1 MTEIAEEILF
11 SSQTQPENEKLIIL
25 KHHFPNCFDK
35 QGVFLP
41 EKMAEALQ
49 SNGIKTEK
57 ESYSLNWLGKSYAKI
72 LKDRQPET
80 LLAEDI
86 EHNQKPE
93 NQNSENVLIQGDNL
107 EVLKHLKHAYKNQ
120 IKMIYIDPPY
130 NTGSDGFV
138 YQDDRK
144 FTPQQ
149 LVELGMDLEEAER
162 VLEFTAKK
170 SNSHSAWL
178 TFMYP
183 RLKVAHDLLKD
194 DGVIFI
200 SIDDNEQAQLK
211 LLCDEV
217 FGEENFINIVS
228 VNMKN
233 IAGASGG
240 GEDKR
245 LKKNVESLL
254 IYAKSYDNFPM
265 FKNIYDYIEIGEL
278 IQHYKNEE
286 KSWKY
291 TSVLVNAGNANY
303 IGSTIDGDGNEI
315 KIFTREDYK
324 ISSVSALA
332 KEENKTET
340 EIYNKYSSQIFQ
352 TAMPQTSI
360 RPRVMEKVKQLGVSN
375 NLYSIEYIPRSG
387 RNKGKIYE
395 QFYKG
400 DNFRLFAW
408 LKDVSEKIDGVLYKK
423 EMIGTYWDFV
433 SETKNLTK
441 EGGVPYPNGKKP
453 MKLIKQLAYMVT
465 EENDLILDFF
475 AGSGTTGHS
484 IMHLNTEDLGNR
496 QFILVQINE
505 NLDSALSRMT
515 GEAKKALEN
524 LLNILDEVG
533 RPHYISEVTQERLIR
548 SAKQIR
554 SQNPDYTG
562 DLGFKIFKTEPHFQT
577 ALNTDFDPQIDF
589 LPKTDLNDKQLH
601 TLLTTWRV
609 FDGCRLPEKVQNI
622 DLVGYTA
629 YYCRQ
634 HLYLLASGFTSENVK
649 ALIERLDNDKD
660 FVPERIVLFGE
671 NIDSVMQ
678 KELAQAVKTYANKK
692 GLNNLSVL
700 ARY

>member
-1 MTEIAEEILF
+1 MTEITQETLF
-11 SSQTQPENEKLIIL
+11 SSNTHAENEQLSIL
-25 KHHFPNCFDK
+25 KRHFPNCFDK
-35 QGVFLP
+35 QGAFLP

-49 SNGIKTEK
+49 SSGIKTEK

-93 NQNSENVLIQGDNL
+93 NQNSENILIQGDNL

-183 RLKVAHDLLKD
+183 RLYIARELLRD

-217 FGEENFINIVS
+217 FGEENF
-228 VNMKN
+228 
-233 IAGASGG
+233 
-240 GEDKR
+240 
-245 LKKNVESLL
+245 VEVFSWVKTSTPPSLST
-254 IYAKSYDNFPM
+254 KSRKTNEYILCYEKCKDN
-265 FKNIYDYIEIGEL
+265 
-278 IQHYKNEE
+278 YK
-286 KSWKY
+286 Y
-291 TSVLVNAGNANY
+291 NAGQQDEGDEPLLNSGNTERVLEFPSDSLTFNFIENGHLKAGKFDKVTLMND
-303 IGSTIDGDGNEI
+303 IQIVNFKSTTPVLLSGEFKWVQDTLTEEI
-315 KIFTREDYK
+315 KKGTTF
-324 ISSVSALA
+324 VA
-332 KEENKTET
+332 KTIKL
-340 EIYNKYSSQIFQ
+340 
-352 TAMPQTSI
+352 SI
-360 RPRVMEKVKQLGVSN
+360 RFLRTEKGFKR
-375 NLYSIEYIPRSG
+375 PT
-387 RNKGKIYE
+387 
-395 QFYKG
+395 
-400 DNFRLFAW
+400 NFIKDEIITPLIDKKDTNVDTNEKATQEILDIFA
-408 LKDVSEKIDGVLYKK
+408 
-423 EMIGTYWDFV
+423 
-433 SETKNLTK
+433 
-441 EGGVPYPNGKKP
+441 KP
-453 MKLIKQLAYMVT
+453 VFTNPKPLSLIKYLANFKVL
-465 EENDLILDFF
+465 ENDLILDFF
-475 AGSGTTGHS
+475 AGSGTTAHAV
-484 IMHLNTEDLGNR
+484 MQLNAEGKGNR
-496 QFILVQINE
+496 KFICVQLPEPTDEKSEAYKAGYKTIFDITKARIE
-505 NLDSALSRMT
+505 KSAV
-515 GEAKKALEN
+515 K
-524 LLNILDEVG
+524 
-533 RPHYISEVTQERLIR
+533 IR
-548 SAKQIR
+548 QDFKETTA
-554 SQNPDYTG
+554 

-577 ALNTDFDPQIDF
+577 TLNTDFDPQIDF

-609 FDGCRLPEKVQNI
+609 FDGCRLPEKVQSI

-634 HLYLLASGFTSENVK
+634 HLYLLASGFTSESVK
-649 ALIERLDNDKD
+649 ALIEHLDNDKD

-671 NIDSVMQ
+671 NIDSAMQ

>member
-1 MTEIAEEILF
+1 MTEITQETLF
-11 SSQTQPENEKLIIL
+11 SSNTHAENEQLSIL
-25 KHHFPNCFDK
+25 KRHFPNCFDK
-35 QGVFLP
+35 QGAFLP

-49 SNGIKTEK
+49 LNGIKTEK

-93 NQNSENVLIQGDNL
+93 NQNSENILIQGDNL

-183 RLKVAHDLLKD
+183 RLYIARELLRD

-217 FGEENFINIVS
+217 FGEENF
-228 VNMKN
+228 
-233 IAGASGG
+233 
-240 GEDKR
+240 
-245 LKKNVESLL
+245 VEVFSWVKTSTPPSLST
-254 IYAKSYDNFPM
+254 KSRKTNEYILCYEKCKDN
-265 FKNIYDYIEIGEL
+265 
-278 IQHYKNEE
+278 YK
-286 KSWKY
+286 Y
-291 TSVLVNAGNANY
+291 NAGQQDEGDEPLLNSGNTERVLEFPSDSLTFKFIENGHLKAGKFDKVTLMND
-303 IGSTIDGDGNEI
+303 IQIVNFKSTTPVLLSGEFKWVQDTLTEEI
-315 KIFTREDYK
+315 KKGTTF
-324 ISSVSALA
+324 VA
-332 KEENKTET
+332 KTIKL
-340 EIYNKYSSQIFQ
+340 
-352 TAMPQTSI
+352 SI
-360 RPRVMEKVKQLGVSN
+360 RFLRTEKGFKR
-375 NLYSIEYIPRSG
+375 PT
-387 RNKGKIYE
+387 
-395 QFYKG
+395 
-400 DNFRLFAW
+400 NFIKDEIITPLIDKKDTNVDTNEKATQEILDIFA
-408 LKDVSEKIDGVLYKK
+408 
-423 EMIGTYWDFV
+423 
-433 SETKNLTK
+433 
-441 EGGVPYPNGKKP
+441 KP
-453 MKLIKQLAYMVT
+453 VFTNPKPLSLIKYLANFKVL
-465 EENDLILDFF
+465 ENDLILDFF
-475 AGSGTTGHS
+475 AGSGTTAHAV
-484 IMHLNTEDLGNR
+484 MQLNAEDKGNR
-496 QFILVQINE
+496 KFICVQLPEPTDEKSEAYKAGYKTIFDITKARIE
-505 NLDSALSRMT
+505 KSAV
-515 GEAKKALEN
+515 K
-524 LLNILDEVG
+524 
-533 RPHYISEVTQERLIR
+533 IR
-548 SAKQIR
+548 QDFKETTA
-554 SQNPDYTG
+554 

>member
-1 MTEIAEEILF
+1 MIEITKETLF
-11 SSQTQPENEKLIIL
+11 SSNTQAENEQLSIL
-25 KHHFPNCFDK
+25 KRHFPNCFDK
-35 QGVFLP
+35 QGAFLP

-93 NQNSENVLIQGDNL
+93 NQNSENILIQGDNL

-183 RLKVAHDLLKD
+183 RLYIARELLRD

-217 FGEENFINIVS
+217 FGEENFVAELPW
-228 VNMKN
+228 K
-233 IAGASGG
+233 GRGG
-240 GEDKR
+240 GADDKNLLQNHEYILMYTKYKEQFTVGR
-245 LKKNVESLL
+245 KIKSDEKFPKFDTEKNRFYKTQLARKWGSNSKKQDRPNLFYS
-254 IYAKSYDNFPM
+254 ITTYDG
-265 FKNIYDYIEIGEL
+265 IEIAPKLPDGSDGRWRWKKGRLETAILNKDIEFQKRDDGEWEVYEKIYQPL
-278 IQHYKNEE
+278 EGEFRTQLYAAWLQSEIFEE
-286 KSWKY
+286 LEELLEKDDARNTAFGTKQFKD
-291 TSVLVNAGNANY
+291 LF
-303 IGSTIDGDGNEI
+303 DGKAYFDYPKPTPLI
-315 KIFTREDYK
+315 KILMK
-324 ISSVSALA
+324 IAAL
-332 KEENKTET
+332 NS
-340 EIYNKYSSQIFQ
+340 NQI
-352 TAMPQTSI
+352 
-360 RPRVMEKVKQLGVSN
+360 
-375 NLYSIEYIPRSG
+375 
-387 RNKGKIYE
+387 
-395 QFYKG
+395 
-400 DNFRLFAW
+400 
-408 LKDVSEKIDGVLYKK
+408 
-423 EMIGTYWDFV
+423 
-433 SETKNLTK
+433 
-441 EGGVPYPNGKKP
+441 
-453 MKLIKQLAYMVT
+453 
-465 EENDLILDFF
+465 ILDFF
-475 AGSGTTGHS
+475 AGSGTTAHAV
-484 IMHLNTEDLGNR
+484 MQLNAEDKGNR
-496 QFILVQINE
+496 KFICVQLPEPTDEKSEAYKAGYKTIFDITKARIE
-505 NLDSALSRMT
+505 KSAV
-515 GEAKKALEN
+515 K
-524 LLNILDEVG
+524 
-533 RPHYISEVTQERLIR
+533 IR
-548 SAKQIR
+548 QDFKETTA
-554 SQNPDYTG
+554 

-577 ALNTDFDPQIDF
+577 TLNTDFDPQIDF

-634 HLYLLASGFTSENVK
+634 HLYLLASGFTSDCIK
-649 ALIERLDNDKD
+649 SLIERLDNDKD

-671 NIDSVMQ
+671 NIDSAMQ